1 MKYCKAMQQKII
13 ILSLFF
19 SNLLSAQALTVTQR
33 SQDEVIRAS
42 DLIVHGTVMQTQTH
56 YTEQGVYTLS
66 TIRIHSG
73 LKGQSSHTLY
83 VYQSGGTYKG
93 LSQRIIGQALLKE
106 GEEWVLFLSTLPNTE
121 RIKHCVLIE

>member
-56 YTEQGVYTLS
+56 
-66 TIRIHSG
+66 
-73 LKGQSSHTLY
+73 
-83 VYQSGGTYKG
+83 
-93 LSQRIIGQALLKE
+93 
-106 GEEWVLFLSTLPNTE
+106 
-121 RIKHCVLIE
+121 